1 MNMHGRNDSPTRLAG
16 PLVYGEQRRTAGR
29 VARSGAV
36 LSAVGRAALICIALA
51 ISACAVGCCNG
62 EMKPFD
68 VSVSLH
74 DSLKDTRGVLP
85 AVEVDVVA
93 VNNADLPTWEQ
104 KSMTEYFSPGDTLR
118 AAADK
123 YVFRLGEDHKS
134 ETLSKD
140 GAAGKKLW
148 DDWKKQGAMNL
159 LILSSYPS
167 PQPDLPGDQDPRR
180 RTLPLDCARW
190 GDEKELKF
198 QIKSSGLTVLTP
210 PKPPKQ

>member
-1 MNMHGRNDSPTRLAG
+1 MSTIK
-16 PLVYGEQRRTAGR
+16 PLVLLC
-29 VARSGAV
+29 VA
-36 LSAVGRAALICIALA
+36 LP
-51 ISACAVGCCNG
+51 ISAFSLGCCNG
-62 EMKPFD
+62 EMRAFD
-68 VSVSLH
+68 VNVGLH
-74 DSLKDTRGVLP
+74 DSLKDARGVLP

-93 VNNADLPTWEQ
+93 VNNADLPTWQQ
-104 KSMTEYFSPGDTLR
+104 KSMTEYFSPGDPLR
-118 AAADK
+118 ASADK

-134 ETLSKD
+134 ATLQKD
-140 GAAGKKLW
+140 SAEGKKLW
-148 DDWKKQGAMNL
+148 DDWKKQGAMYL
-159 LILSSYPS
+159 LVLSSYPS